1 MTYYEVTQSLA
12 LSDSQQRSRCKPS
25 GLDKFFSLILQRRR
39 SNRIQ
44 SRIKISFPRST
55 FNFSVTQRE
64 KFPVALSSA
73 GSHFQQKGFMIM
85 LQHPNVFYGLSFLSC
100 SRETSSRVSSYQVP
114 REKSHLAEGYVYFI
128 EGLVPEK
135 RRRRRNAG
143 QTEKL
148 EPFEEEP

>member
-1 MTYYEVTQSLA
+1 M
-12 LSDSQQRSRCKPS
+12 
-25 GLDKFFSLILQRRR
+25 
-39 SNRIQ
+39 
-44 SRIKISFPRST
+44 
-55 FNFSVTQRE
+55 TQRE

-85 LQHPNVFYGLSFLSC
+85 LKHPNVFYGLSFLSC

-135 RRRRRNAG
+135 KE
-143 QTEKL
+143 EKKKRGADGKVGTI
-148 EPFEEEP
+148 